1 MRYFLLLLTACLA
14 AGCGSDVRVTPP
26 DTTTVPTATVADV
39 FTPGNTF
46 SPFSTT
52 IKVGGSVRF
61 NISGD
66 QHNAIFGKVAG
77 APADVNIVKDVV
89 VTRTFTTRGT
99 FPYDCTVH
107 PGMSGRVV
115 VQ

>member
-1 MRYFLLLLTACLA
+1 MRHFLLLLTAGLV
-14 AGCGSDVRVTPP
+14 AGCGSDAGVTPS
-26 DTTTVPTATVADV
+26 DTTTAGMVADV
-39 FTPGNTF
+39 FTPGLVF

-66 QHNAIFGKVAG
+66 QHNVIFGKVAG
-77 APADVNIVKDVV
+77 APADVNVVKDVV
-89 VTRTFTTRGT
+89 ATRTFNMRGT
-99 FPYDCTVH
+99 YAYDCTVH

>member
-1 MRYFLLLLTACLA
+1 MRHLLLLLTACLA
-14 AGCGSDVRVTPP
+14 AGCGSDAGVTPS
-26 DTTTVPTATVADV
+26 DTTTASLVADV
-39 FTPGNTF
+39 FTPGLVF

-52 IKVGGSVRF
+52 IKAGGSVRF

-66 QHNAIFGKVAG
+66 QHNAIFAKVAG

-89 VTRTFTTRGT
+89 ATRTFNTRGT
-99 FPYDCTVH
+99 YPYDCTVH
-107 PGMSGRVV
+107 PGMSGRIV